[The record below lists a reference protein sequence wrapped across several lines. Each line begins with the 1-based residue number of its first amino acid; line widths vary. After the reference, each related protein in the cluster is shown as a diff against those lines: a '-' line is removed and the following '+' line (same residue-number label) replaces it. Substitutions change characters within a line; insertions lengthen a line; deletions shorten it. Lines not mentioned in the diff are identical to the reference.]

1 MPPTLID
8 SQFAGL
14 EEPTGDERPT
24 EADEIAA
31 PDANVTGLAD
41 HSAKQAGA

>member
-1 MPPTLID
+1 MPATLIE

-31 PDANVTGLAD
+31 PDAIVTGLSD
-41 HSAKQAGA
+41 SPAKQGGA